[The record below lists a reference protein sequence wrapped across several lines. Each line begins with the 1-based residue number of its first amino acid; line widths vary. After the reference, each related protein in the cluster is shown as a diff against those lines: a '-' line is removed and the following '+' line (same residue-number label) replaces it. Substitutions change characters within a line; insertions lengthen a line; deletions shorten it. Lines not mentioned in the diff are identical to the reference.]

1 MTEKD
6 EQQIPGYNPETSE
19 PPSEFNPN
27 DVHNELISDPKYAIH
42 THEMQ
47 IARIIEVIE
56 ELTKRLIKVED
67 TVLDLDLSVRFKQM
81 PNPDGP
87 PEPPSS
93 KNGTTT

>member
-6 EQQIPGYNPETSE
+6 ELHIPGYNPETSK
-19 PPSEFNPN
+19 PPSEYNPN
-27 DVHNELISDPKYAIH
+27 DVHNELLTDPKYAVY

-47 IARIIEVIE
+47 INRIIEVIE

-67 TVLDLDLSVRFKQM
+67 TVLDLDLSVRFKQL
-81 PNPDGP
+81 PEQDGP

-93 KNGTTT
+93 NGTTT